1 MSGRPLPFIG
11 SMEQWEGGSVTDT
24 AVCVL
29 AHNPGALTLD
39 GTNTWLLNAPGTDTC
54 IVIDPG
60 PDEHGHL
67 DAIIAAAR
75 LRDARIGAV
84 LLTHRHADHSSGA
97 KALAERTGA
106 NVRSVDPAF
115 RRGSEGLDDGDVVVA
130 GRTELQ
136 VIVTPGHSSDSVSF
150 LLPHDGTLL
159 TGDSVLGR
167 GTSLISVPDGDLAA
181 YFDSLDRLREVVAA
195 HDVARLLPGHG
206 PVLTDADHILNA
218 YVEHRIARLAEVR
231 EALAS
236 GCTTSQEVLDVVYAD
251 TPEKLKQAASF
262 SVKAQL
268 AYLQRRGEFTTDED
282 LTKVPDRPDGAAEVT
297 D

>member
-1 MSGRPLPFIG
+1 MTGRPLPFIG
-11 SMEQWEGGSVTDT
+11 SKDAWEGGSVTDS

-39 GTNTWLLNAPGTDTC
+39 GTNTWLLSAPGADAC

-67 DAIIAAAR
+67 DAIREAAR
-75 LRDARIGAV
+75 LRDARIGMV

-97 KALAERTGA
+97 KALAEQAGA
-106 NVRSVDPAF
+106 QVRSVDPAF
-115 RRGSEGLDDGDVVVA
+115 RLGGEGLAHDDVVSV
-130 GRTELQ
+130 GGLELR

-167 GTSLISVPDGDLAA
+167 GTSLISVPDGDLAD
-181 YFDSLDRLREVVAA
+181 YFDSLDRLRDIVAA
-195 HDVARLLPGHG
+195 NDVARLLPGHG

-231 EALAS
+231 EALQG
-236 GCTTSQEVLDVVYAD
+236 GCATSQQVLDVVYAD
-251 TPEKLKQAASF
+251 TPDQLKQAASY

-268 AYLQRRGEFTTDED
+268 AYLQRRGEFQTDED
-282 LTKVPDRPDGAAEVT
+282 LTKVPERPEGAEPVT